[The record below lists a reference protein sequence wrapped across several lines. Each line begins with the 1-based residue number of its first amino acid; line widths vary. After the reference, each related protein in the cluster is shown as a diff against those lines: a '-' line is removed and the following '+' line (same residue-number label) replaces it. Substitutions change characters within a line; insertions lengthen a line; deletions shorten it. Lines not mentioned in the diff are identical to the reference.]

1 MIGPLL
7 ARLPQHA
14 FGVNHF
20 ERPEPLDILAV
31 MPDPTGVFGRH
42 GISGVP
48 PGSSP
53 ALQPVLPPE
62 APGGASNSI
71 PDVGNCS
78 HRFTPPAGRLRAMRR
93 AEIGKGLGHVDTA
106 NLVRS

>member
-1 MIGPLL
+1 MICPLL
-7 ARLPQHA
+7 ARLPKHA
-14 FGVNHF
+14 LGVDRF
-20 ERPEPLDILAV
+20 EGPETLGILAV
-31 MPDPTGVFGRH
+31 MPDPAGVFGRH

-48 PGSSP
+48 PCAPP

-78 HRFTPPAGRLRAMRR
+78 HRFTPPLGSAQARGLDRTAPRLR
-93 AEIGKGLGHVDTA
+93 GH
-106 NLVRS
+106 